1 MAPESGYWGTE
12 MAPEG
17 AAGLSNVTDRIV
29 AIRDKWHTKR
39 HPMFRA
45 LAAGELNLR
54 VLGVYMAQHA
64 KYVRHGLE
72 AFGLVY
78 AKAPGDV
85 RKMLVENMAEEE
97 GLIGG
102 HTEHGAHDH
111 MEMIYTFCAAA
122 GMTRDEVLGVDM
134 PAAWWG
140 RALYYLNT
148 ARVEP
153 VGVMLAMAFT
163 QEGQMPALNSE
174 VVPAGAGDP
183 LRDRAHRPRGGV
195 LRRARD
201 GGRGAFLAPARPRF
215 QISRYAGDGSPRGG
229 GRRGDVPPALGLHD
243 RHLPDRAARREGGA
257 AAGRRRLIAAY
268 ETGRPS

>member
-1 MAPESGYWGTE
+1 

-17 AAGLSNVTDRIV
+17 AAGISEVTERVV
-29 AIRDKWHTKR
+29 AIRDTWHTKR

-45 LAAGELNLR
+45 LARGELDLR

-102 HTEHGAHDH
+102 HTDHGAHDH
-111 MEMIYTFCAAA
+111 MEMIYAFCDAA
-122 GMTRDEVLGVDM
+122 GMTKDDVLGVDM

-140 RALYYLNT
+140 RALYYLNV

-174 VVPAGAGDP
+174 VV
-183 LRDRAHRPRGGV
+183 L
-195 LRRARD
+195 
-201 GGRGAFLAPARPRF
+201 
-215 QISRYAGDGSPRGG
+215 
-229 GRRGDVPPALGLHD
+229 PALATHYGIG
-243 RHLPDRAARREGGA
+243 RSDRAAMFFAEHEMADQEHSQRQLGLAAKYLDTPALEARAVEVAGEMCRLRWACTTATYRIEQLGEREELPPGVA
-257 AAGRRRLIAAY
+257 A
-268 ETGRPS
+268 

>member
-1 MAPESGYWGTE
+1 MTPESGYWGTE

-29 AIRDKWHTKR
+29 AIRDKWHTKH

-174 VVPAGAGDP
+174 VV
-183 LRDRAHRPRGGV
+183 L
-195 LRRARD
+195 
-201 GGRGAFLAPARPRF
+201 
-215 QISRYAGDGSPRGG
+215 
-229 GRRGDVPPALGLHD
+229 PALETHYGIARTD
-243 RHLPDRAARREGGA
+243 REAVFFAEHEMADEEHSSRQLDLASKYLDTPEMEARAEAVAEEMCRLRWACTTATWRIEQLGEREELPPGVAA
-257 AAGRRRLIAAY
+257 
-268 ETGRPS
+268 

>member
-1 MAPESGYWGTE
+1 

-17 AAGLSNVTDRIV
+17 AAGISDITDRIV

-45 LAAGELNLR
+45 LAKGELNLR

-64 KYVRHGLE
+64 KYVRRGLE
-72 AFGLVY
+72 GFGASLLP
-78 AKAPGDV
+78 APGDV

-174 VVPAGAGDP
+174 IVLPALETHYGH
-183 LRDRAHRPRGGV
+183 RAHRPRGDV

-201 GGRGAFLAPARPRF
+201 GGSGAFLAPAG
-215 QISRYAGDGSPRGG
+215 SRGQVSGDAEAGRARGG
-229 GRRGDVPPALGLHD
+229 SRGGDVPPALVLHHGD
-243 RHLPDRAARREGGA
+243 MADRAARRTRRA
-257 AAGRRRLIAAY
+257 AARRRRLIPAP